1 MTIINTY
8 KYNIA
13 VPYKRYYECIL
24 PFITH
29 TMCPLYKGKAM
40 ADNDFFDFT
49 SDNDDGSIKPTPKKG
64 ESVATLNGEQQV
76 ISDEA
81 IRKFYQRIN
90 ENASISMGQ
99 GSVNNYLQTA
109 LSRLDRF
116 GTMMM
121 PLNHELSGMTFITRP
136 NLNLSSSNIR
146 MDAVLSTLDT
156 LVPRSIP
163 FMMRALLDT
172 TLSST
177 HVSNAP
183 GIKADSRE
191 RSEFLTKVDQCP
203 IFNPRSPFLTPL
215 CNCLTDISGYS
226 DLIVETETT
235 AGGFYSED
243 MTYAKGSDLLNKSTE
258 LTLGFRDIQGGIVM
272 ALLYIWDLYIAL
284 QCKGEVM
291 AYADDIY
298 AQRLNYTVS
307 IYRFTFDATRE
318 IITGWSKATGCY
330 PKAVPIGARFNINQG
345 EVYSSSAAKFTV
357 PFVVNKIEY
366 MNPEI
371 LKDFNTLVS
380 RYWPGITKN
389 VVTAANSVED
399 NMLGLPYVVTTE
411 RGLELKFYYDASDKQ
426 VQIDALSELA
436 SNIPGSNG
444 SAGTYE
450 FIKDWRIYDETA
462 NHNRTSEYSGR

>member
-1 MTIINTY
+1 
-8 KYNIA
+8 
-13 VPYKRYYECIL
+13 
-24 PFITH
+24 
-29 TMCPLYKGKAM
+29 M
-40 ADNDFFDFT
+40 ANDDFT
-49 SDNDDGSIKPTPKKG
+49 DFSEDFDGGVAEKTPAKG
-64 ESVATLNGEQQV
+64 ETKATVNGEQQIV
-76 ISDEA
+76 SDEA
-81 IRKFYQRIN
+81 IRKFYSRIN
-90 ENASISMGQ
+90 ENVSVSMGQ
-99 GSVNNYLQTA
+99 GPVNNYLQTA

-136 NLNLSSSNIR
+136 NLNLSASNIR

-156 LVPRSIP
+156 MVPRSIP

-177 HVSNAP
+177 HKMNAP
-183 GIKADSRE
+183 GGFTNQE

-235 AGGFYSED
+235 QGGFYSED

-258 LTLGFRDIQGGIVM
+258 LTLGFRDVQGGVIM

-366 MNPEI
+366 MNPEV
-371 LKDFNTLVS
+371 LKDFNILVS
-380 RYWPGITKN
+380 RYWPMVTNN
-389 VVTAANSVED
+389 VATAANSVED
-399 NMLGLPYVVTTE
+399 NMLGLPYIVTTE

-426 VQIDALSELA
+426 VQIDAMSELA
-436 SNIPGSNG
+436 TNIPGGNGEASN
-444 SAGTYE
+444 YQ

-462 NHNRTSEYSGR
+462 SEHFGR